1 MSRLK
6 NDVITENIFIFKQV
20 MTKKQ
25 QKWKAYNLRRTEQH

>member
-20 MTKKQ
+20 MTKNQ
-25 QKWKAYNLRRTEQH
+25 QKWKACNLRKTEQH